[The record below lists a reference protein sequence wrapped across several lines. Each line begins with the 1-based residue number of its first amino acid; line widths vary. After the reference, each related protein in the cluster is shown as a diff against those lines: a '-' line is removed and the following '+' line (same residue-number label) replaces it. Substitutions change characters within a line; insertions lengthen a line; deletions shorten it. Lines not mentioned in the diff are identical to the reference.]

1 MSTPEAKRQKM
12 DMNGCNGNKGHGYG
26 FDVGVNY
33 EESSVSTF
41 SFSFQFPPIFICFE
55 FIEVKLPVA
64 RPSVVTT

>member
-12 DMNGCNGNKGHGYG
+12 DMNGFNGNRHGYG

-41 SFSFQFPPIFICFE
+41 SYFDPIDCPIF
-55 FIEVKLPVA
+55 FI
-64 RPSVVTT
+64 

>member
-12 DMNGCNGNKGHGYG
+12 DTNGVSNGNRHGYG

-41 SFSFQFPPIFICFE
+41 YNFNLIVSSSY
-55 FIEVKLPVA
+55 KLN
-64 RPSVVTT
+64 SLE